1 MLDCG
6 WKKWGGGF
14 DLTVGRAGLALAVV
28 TVVVGRDQR
37 SVDVNAVRDS
47 LAEAVSCENHSD

>member
-1 MLDCG
+1 M
-6 WKKWGGGF
+6 GGGGV

-47 LAEAVSCENHSD
+47 LAEAVSCENHGD